1 MLIITVTVFYP
12 VSNKFISLSL
22 LYCVQLFPK
31 NQINN
36 SNDYF
41 YFNFQV
47 ANVYKAQGPDFIGN
61 NTMP

>member
-12 VSNKFISLSL
+12 VSNNFILLSL
-22 LYCVQLFPK
+22 LYFVLLFPK

-36 SNDYF
+36 LNNYY

-47 ANVYKAQGPDFIGN
+47 VNVYKAQGPDFIGN
-61 NTMP
+61 NTMA